1 MSQNDSNP
9 TSDSRIQEAG
19 DDSTSKNRF
28 TETGSRI
35 SRRHLLVAGT
45 SAAAAVITS
54 CKSPAAPPQL
64 PGSAVNQ
71 GDSSTSPPF
80 RQPQRV
86 EARNGELSH
95 RMNVAVTEL
104 RVVCD
109 GKESVGPGADV

>member
-1 MSQNDSNP
+1 MIQNDSIP

-28 TETGSRI
+28 IETGSRV
-35 SRRHLLVAGT
+35 SRRYLLVAGT

-71 GDSSTSPPF
+71 GGLFDFSTVSPTAAGGSP
-80 RQPQRV
+80 
-86 EARNGELSH
+86 EW
-95 RMNVAVTEL
+95 
-104 RVVCD
+104 
-109 GKESVGPGADV
+109 